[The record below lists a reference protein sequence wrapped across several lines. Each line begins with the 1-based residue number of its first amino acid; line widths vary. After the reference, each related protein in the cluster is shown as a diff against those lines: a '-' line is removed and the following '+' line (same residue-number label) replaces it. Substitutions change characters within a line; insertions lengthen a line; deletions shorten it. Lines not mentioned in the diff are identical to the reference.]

1 MQIIRLAKLS
11 RTILI
16 ISFFTLINHLVFA
29 QGCSDAGFCTMGA
42 MKPNQHFSNKV
53 NFRLKSVEAGQ
64 FVGITKFGD
73 VIVTYLADL
82 SLAINSKTAVQV
94 KLPYTFTSG
103 FLGSTN
109 GMGDISLSATR
120 NILYRE
126 NYQVNFTAG
135 SKIPT
140 NNSDKRSSDGRPL
153 PMYYQTSL
161 GTFDAIFGVS
171 FVTKKWLVATGYQQ
185 ALNPNGNTF
194 FWGPWAG
201 TEFQER
207 VKDYPTSIDLERGK
221 DIMFRVERNFRSSR
235 FNTYIG
241 LLPIYR
247 ITNDKRTNPKT
258 KLTEEVKGTSGLA
271 LTALYGF
278 GYRFSVKSSFKF
290 LLGAVLV
297 RREVH
302 LDGLSR
308 EVVNS
313 FSYEYRF

>member
-1 MQIIRLAKLS
+1 MQSIQLIKLF

-16 ISFFTLINHLVFA
+16 ISFFVLVTHPGFG

-64 FVGITKFGD
+64 YVGITKFGD

-82 SLAINSKTAVQV
+82 NMAINNKTAVQV

-140 NNSDKRSSDGRPL
+140 NNSDKRSPDGRPL

-171 FVTKKWLVATGYQQ
+171 FVTKKWLIATGYQQ
-185 ALNPNGNTF
+185 ALNPNENTF
-194 FWGPWAG
+194 LWGPWAG
-201 TEFQER
+201 TEFQES
-207 VKDYPTSIDLERGK
+207 VKKYPTSIDLERGK
-221 DIMFRVERNFRSSR
+221 DIMFRIERNFRSSR
-235 FNTYIG
+235 FNTYLG

-247 ITNDKRTNPKT
+247 ITKDKRTNPQT
-258 KLTEEVKGTSGLA
+258 KLTEEVKGSDGLA
-271 LTALYGF
+271 LTVLYGF

-290 LLGAVLV
+290 LLGAGIIQ
-297 RREVH
+297 REFNP
-302 LDGLSR
+302 DGLSR
-308 EVVNS
+308 RFVNS
-313 FSYEYRF
+313 LSYEYKF